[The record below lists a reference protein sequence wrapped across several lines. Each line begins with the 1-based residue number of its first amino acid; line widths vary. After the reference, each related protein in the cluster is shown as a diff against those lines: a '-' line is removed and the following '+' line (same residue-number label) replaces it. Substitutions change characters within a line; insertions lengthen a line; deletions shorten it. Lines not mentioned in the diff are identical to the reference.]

1 MKKAIY
7 LALSLLLILPVY
19 ASSGIKVPASTGAS
33 RKVNNIYYA
42 FAYNAVPQGNNVYAV
57 TIFFLKVDQTLFT
70 YSYVNAPTNII
81 ISMNLGSGPVSFTFP
96 SGANSL
102 NVGNFTFSSPPT
114 QAIPITTN
122 PSSIDGL
129 SISTLLT
136 DINIM

>member
-1 MKKAIY
+1 MKKAIH
-7 LALSLLLILPVY
+7 LALSLLLILPIY
-19 ASSGIKVPASTGAS
+19 ASSGIKAPTDILAT

-42 FAYNAVPQGNNVYAV
+42 FAYNAVPQGNNVYSV
-57 TIFFLKVDQTLFT
+57 TIFFLKVDQTLLT
-70 YSYVNAPTNII
+70 TTYVNAPTDII
-81 ISMNLGSGPVSFTFP
+81 ISANLGTGPVSFQFP
-96 SGANSL
+96 AGANSL

-122 PSSIDGL
+122 PSSIGGL